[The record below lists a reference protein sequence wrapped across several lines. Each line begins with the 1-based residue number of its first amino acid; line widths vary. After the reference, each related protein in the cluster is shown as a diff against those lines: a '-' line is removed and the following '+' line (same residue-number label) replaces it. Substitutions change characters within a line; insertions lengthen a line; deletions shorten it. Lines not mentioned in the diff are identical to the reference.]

1 MDTTLR
7 DGEQT
12 QGVSFTPAEKVNIA
26 KTLLQSLRVDRI
38 EVASA
43 RVSQGE
49 KEAVTSI
56 NEWAKQEGFAGKVEV
71 LGFVDH
77 TRSVD
82 WILETGGG
90 VINLL
95 TKGSEKHCREQL
107 GKTLSEHTADILK
120 TVNYALEKGLRV
132 NVYLED
138 WSNGY
143 QNSPDYVY
151 GLMDNLQDAGISH
164 FMLPDTLGVLSP
176 DEVFSS
182 FSDMCR
188 RYPTLEFDFHPHNDY
203 GLATANVMAAVRA
216 GVNSIH
222 CTVNCLGETRR

>member
-12 QGVSFTPAEKVNIA
+12 QGVSFAPEEKVSLA
-26 KTLLQSLRVDRI
+26 KALLSRLKVDRI

-49 KEAVTSI
+49 QEAVKQI
-56 NEWAKQEGFAGKVEV
+56 NQWADENGYAGCVEV

-77 TRSVD
+77 KKSVD
-82 WILETGGG
+82 WIKTAGGK

-107 GKTLSEHTADILK
+107 GKTLQQHVADIK
-120 TVNYALEKGLRV
+120 QTIEYAKACDLAV
-132 NVYLED
+132 NVYFED

-143 QNSPDYVY
+143 ANS
-151 GLMDNLQDAGISH
+151 
-164 FMLPDTLGVLSP
+164 
-176 DEVFSS
+176 
-182 FSDMCR
+182 
-188 RYPTLEFDFHPHNDY
+188 
-203 GLATANVMAAVRA
+203 
-216 GVNSIH
+216 
-222 CTVNCLGETRR
+222 